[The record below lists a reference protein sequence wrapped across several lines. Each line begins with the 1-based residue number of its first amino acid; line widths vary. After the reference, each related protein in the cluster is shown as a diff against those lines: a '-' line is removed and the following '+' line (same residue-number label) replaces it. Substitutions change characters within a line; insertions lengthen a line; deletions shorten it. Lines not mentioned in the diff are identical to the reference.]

1 MKKSIMDIFGESSQ
15 LDQRSASMLVKAI
28 EDHNLDGFD
37 YLEFKQ
43 SLTGLSAIHSD
54 EATRFQS
61 AYVTASTL
69 GLTKSKLL
77 DTAGYYKKVI
87 EKEKLNFDKAAQNQI
102 QKGIGDKRQK
112 LEKYQSVIKQREAQ
126 IKKLQEEIA
135 SYQTEVEKLTGE
147 LNGAETKIANAQT
160 SFHNACQLVVHH
172 INEDINK
179 INLYIS

>member
-1 MKKSIMDIFGESSQ
+1 MDIFGDSSQ

-43 SLTGLSAIHSD
+43 SLTGLSSIHTD

-69 GLTKSKLL
+69 GLTKNKLVE
-77 DTAGYYKKVI
+77 TAGYYKKVI

-102 QKGIGDKRQK
+102 QKGIGNKRQK
-112 LEKYQSVIKQREAQ
+112 LEQYQSVIKQKRAQ
-126 IKKLQEEIA
+126 IQKLEEEIA
-135 SYQTEVEKLTGE
+135 TYEQEVGKLTEE
-147 LNGAETKIANAQT
+147 LSGAETKIANAQT
-160 SFHNACQLVVHH
+160 SFHNACQIIVQH

-179 INLYIS
+179 INMYIA

>member
-1 MKKSIMDIFGESSQ
+1 MKKSIMDIFGQSSQ

-43 SLTGLSAIHSD
+43 SLTGLSSIHSD
-54 EATRFQS
+54 EGTRFQS

-69 GLTKSKLL
+69 GLTKAKLL
-77 DTAGYYKKVI
+77 ETAGYYKKVI

-102 QKGIGDKRQK
+102 QTGIGTKKQK
-112 LEKYQSVIKQREAQ
+112 LAQYQSVVKQKQEQ
-126 IKKLQEEIA
+126 IKKLQQEIA
-135 SYQTEVEKLTGE
+135 TYEQEIGKLNEE

-160 SFHNACQLVVHH
+160 SFHNACQVIMHH

-179 INLYIS
+179 INMYIS

>member
-28 EDHNLDGFD
+28 ENHNLEGFD

-43 SLTGLSAIHSD
+43 SLTGLSSIHSD

-69 GLTKSKLL
+69 GLTKAKLVE
-77 DTAGYYKKVI
+77 TAGYYKKVI

-102 QKGIGDKRQK
+102 QKGIGAKKQK
-112 LEKYQSVIKQREAQ
+112 LSQYQTIVKQKQEQ
-126 IKKLQEEIA
+126 IKKLEEEIA
-135 SYQTEVEKLTGE
+135 TYQQEINKLSEE
-147 LNGAETKIANAQT
+147 LNGAETRIAQTQT
-160 SFHNACQLVVHH
+160 SFHNACQLILQH
-172 INEDINK
+172 INEDMNK
-179 INLYIS
+179 INMYIS